1 MITILMQGNMWSL
14 VMHMAARD
22 SVMIQNSNVT
32 RIDFFYSKFGKILG
46 LVFKLYKMH

>member
-1 MITILMQGNMWSL
+1 MIIVSVQGNMWSL
-14 VMHMAARD
+14 VMHMAEGD

-32 RIDFFYSKFGKILG
+32 RIDFFCSKFGKILG